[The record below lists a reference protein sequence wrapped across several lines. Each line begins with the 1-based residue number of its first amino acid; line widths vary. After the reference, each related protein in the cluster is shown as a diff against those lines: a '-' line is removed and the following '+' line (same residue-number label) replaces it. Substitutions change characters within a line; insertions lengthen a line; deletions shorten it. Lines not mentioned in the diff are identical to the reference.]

1 MEEMKYLQGITMA
14 TEVDKKV
21 AFANVKIGEITVR
34 GITVWRS
41 GNGHLRVFFPRYTRG
56 LFWEDIV
63 SVPPEIRSA
72 IETEVIA
79 AYREEKKE
87 ERKIAAKIKAE

>member
-14 TEVDKKV
+14 TELDKKV
-21 AFANVKIGEITVR
+21 AFANVKIGEVTVR

-41 GNGHLRVFFPRYTRG
+41 GNGHLRVFFPRHIRG
-56 LFWEDIV
+56 LSWEDIV
-63 SVPPEIRSA
+63 GVPAEIRSV

-79 AYREEKKE
+79 AAREEKKE
-87 ERKIAAKIKAE
+87 ERKIAAKMKQE